1 MPLSAYPQKWFHFCG
16 ERPSIFHDKGITM
29 MKDMLLSLSGLKR
42 NTFLSLGLTFLSPFR
57 TTGLV
62 ISSLISPQLTG
73 YWARCGARLGLSP
86 FTSTLRRSSP
96 LVFRGI
102 KFARIT
108 PAHLHKLK
116 QGNVIYLLPLVVPFS
131 WLCEI
136 TANINR
142 GYKKGLWTLGRV
154 DYGMNQFI
162 NGGPRSNAGE
172 GGIYSFIKLCLQH
185 LSSPKSRAPKM

>member
-1 MPLSAYPQKWFHFCG
+1 MQYRPRSRTNFSVTVTDNGARNELAHFSAA
-16 ERPSIFHDKGITM
+16 RR
-29 MKDMLLSLSGLKR
+29 LLSKMRRPTDLD
-42 NTFLSLGLTFLSPFR
+42 FP
-57 TTGLV
+57 
-62 ISSLISPQLTG
+62 
-73 YWARCGARLGLSP
+73 P

-116 QGNVIYLLPLVVPFS
+116 QGSVIYLLPLVVPFS
-131 WLCEI
+131 WLSEI

-154 DYGMNQFI
+154 DYAMNQFI
-162 NGGPRSNAGE
+162 NGGPQSNAGE

-185 LSSPKSRAPKM
+185 LSSPTSRAPKM